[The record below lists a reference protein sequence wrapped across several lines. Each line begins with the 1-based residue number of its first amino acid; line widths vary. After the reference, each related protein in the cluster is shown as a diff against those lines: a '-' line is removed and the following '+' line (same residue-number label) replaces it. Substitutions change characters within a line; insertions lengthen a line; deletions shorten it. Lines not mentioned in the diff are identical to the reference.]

1 LRHCHGVILFG
12 KAPMANYLSAISDF
26 VGAYPNFAFVAV
38 FLLAMSEAVPVIGT
52 VVPGSTLILAIST
65 LATHVAVS
73 PWPLVLA
80 AVIGAIIGDGLSF
93 WLGQRYQ
100 RGILLAWPLHD
111 YPQFIVR
118 SEAFI
123 AKHGVA
129 SVFLARFTAVVRA
142 FVPLIAGILKMP
154 SRQFYA
160 ANILSALVWAPM
172 HVLPGVLLALAMN
185 VWVASTSHLGV
196 GVMAGIIV
204 VSVVWALL
212 RPWLQG
218 RFVTRS

>member
-1 LRHCHGVILFG
+1 VLFFWR
-12 KAPMANYLSAISDF
+12 KAPMTDYFFAIIDF
-26 VGAYPNFAFVAV
+26 VGAYPNFAFVTV
-38 FLLAMSEAVPVIGT
+38 FLLAMSEAIPVIGT

-65 LATHVAVS
+65 LATRAAVS

-80 AVIGAIIGDGLSF
+80 AVIGAVIGDGLSF
-93 WLGQRYQ
+93 WLGQRYH
-100 RGILLAWPLHD
+100 RGILLAWPLYN

-142 FVPLIAGILKMP
+142 FVPLVAGILKMS

-172 HVLPGVLLALAMN
+172 HVLPGVLLASSMN
-185 VWVASTSHLGV
+185 VWVTSTSHLGFAVIV
-196 GVMAGIIV
+196 GMIL
-204 VSVVWALL
+204 VSAVWALL
-212 RPWLQG
+212 RSWLHG
-218 RFVTRS
+218 GFVARS